1 MFRVKPTQ
9 KMSESSSLSRR
20 WPLVLAV
27 SLMLALA
34 LSLSPAQAD
43 HTSTKQNELKDVT
56 EKLEDTRDFIKDSKV
71 KEKSL
76 LDESRALDV
85 KVSGLQE
92 EIGVI
97 EEDLDLATNRR
108 ETAEQ
113 KLNRLRSELA
123 DIQRELGE
131 QEKEVYRSEGIL
143 SDRLVSLY
151 KLGPES
157 YLEVLLGSRD
167 FSDLVSRFTF
177 LLSIEEQDEHIV
189 TRNRDLRDEF
199 RSLEREVAAKKIEA
213 NDERDELAIVER
225 RVESLKDR
233 TEEKKSSLQ
242 SEQDRKVA
250 VMNEVQEDR
259 EAAERLEDELERES
273 QSIATWLAAQ
283 GSSAVM
289 GTGQMMIPVVGR
301 ESSQFGY
308 RTHPISGRKRLHAG
322 LDIAAP
328 YGTPVKAADSGKVIY
343 SGYRGGYGNTIIIDH
358 GDGLTTLYG
367 HNSSLVSGTGNIV
380 TKGQVIAKVG
390 STGYSTGNHCHW
402 EVRVNGTPKNPKGY
416 L

>member
-1 MFRVKPTQ
+1 MFRVKQTQ
-9 KMSESSSLSRR
+9 NMSESSTLSRR
-20 WPLVLAV
+20 WPIVLA
-27 SLMLALA
+27 SALILALA

-43 HTSTKQNELKDVT
+43 HLSTKQDELKDVT

-71 KEKSL
+71 REKSL
-76 LDESRALDV
+76 LGESRELDV

-92 EIGVI
+92 ELGVI
-97 EEDLDLATNRR
+97 EEDLDLASNRR

-113 KLNRLRSELA
+113 KLNRRRAELA
-123 DIQRELGE
+123 DVQRELGE
-131 QEKEVYRSEGIL
+131 QEKEVYRSEGVL

-177 LLSIEEQDEHIV
+177 LLNIEAQDEHIV
-189 TRNRDLRDEF
+189 IRNRDLRDEF

-213 NDERDELAIVER
+213 NGERDKLAIEER
-225 RVESLKDR
+225 RVESLKNR
-233 TEEKKSSLQ
+233 TEKKKSSLK
-242 SEQDRKVA
+242 SEQNRKVA
-250 VMNEVQEDR
+250 VMAEVQEDR
-259 EAAERLEDELERES
+259 EEAERLEDELERES
-273 QSIATWLAAQ
+273 QSIAAWLASQ
-283 GSSAVM
+283 GTSAVM
-289 GTGQMMIPVVGR
+289 DTGQMMKPVLGR

-328 YGTPVKAADSGKVIY
+328 YGTAVWAADSGKVIY
-343 SGYRGGYGNTIIIDH
+343 AGYRGGYGNTIIIDH
-358 GDGLTTLYG
+358 GGGLTTLYG
-367 HNSSLVSGTGNIV
+367 HNSSLVAGTGTIV

-390 STGYSTGNHCHW
+390 STGYSTGNHSHW
-402 EVRVNGTPKNPKGY
+402 EVRVNGAAKNPKGY